1 MKKYLLFI
9 ACLFI
14 LESKAQIP
22 NNIPTNGLLLW
33 LGFSGNTIDSS
44 GNGNHATNYGAS
56 LTTDRNNKSNSAYSF
71 NGSNNYLQVAAPS
84 FSFADTSKF
93 TFSIWVNKRS
103 TSGGVAMIHATT
115 AANNFIYM
123 IGGASNTSY
132 GTNKQQSAWIWA
144 NCAHSLNQ
152 WAHYVGVY
160 NSGSMSLYKNGVLE
174 STASYNHTGATRAT
188 LPLFIG
194 SGINAN
200 YFEGDVDDI
209 GIWNRALSASEI
221 AVLYQDCDNLIT
233 QQPLSQ
239 TRTVGSNA
247 QFYASAGNNATY
259 QWQVNNGNG
268 FVNVVNNTQYS
279 GATNQG
285 LLVRRVTFAN
295 DSTKFRCII
304 NLASCKDTTE
314 EVDLY
319 VICGKLFLDHP
330 KNATASQGAS
340 ASFSV
345 STNFNTLSQFQ
356 WQVNLGN
363 GYQNLSN
370 QPNIMGADSTVLSLS
385 DLSSTWNGAKI
396 RCIVNYASCTD
407 TSTEAELTVLN
418 CPVLIST
425 QPLSLSIYVTQ
436 SANFKSPI
444 ADTATKLQWQI
455 NQGSGFTNL
464 LDNTTFKGSVTD
476 SLQIIQASK
485 SLHHS
490 EFRLIARKQTCADT
504 SQIATLS
511 VISCPSL
518 IDSTSGKT
526 QKYVADNTTLHTHSN
541 DQNLTYQWQ
550 VKQMNTFS
558 NISNSGKY
566 SGTNTASL
574 TINNLTLAEN
584 NREFR
589 CIVSKTGTPCVDT
602 STGFILKISSC
613 PKLIS
618 NNLINFSGYVN
629 DPLSRE
635 SILNISEASSQWQI
649 NSGSGFVNMQNQG
662 FVTGTNTTN
671 LEISALSLDYNNTLI
686 RNIAKFESCSDT
698 SNSALILVRECS
710 PWIIKQPIDT
720 AVLISENTFFEIE
733 DTESGLDYV
742 WQLKIG
748 SVFENLEDNSK
759 YNGTNTAKLSILNIT
774 ETDFG
779 NEYRCIVSKGSCV
792 DTSSSAKLSKKET
805 INIKK
810 IQLSEHYRIFP
821 NPANISLQVVMLSN
835 NSKAVEY
842 SIVDQIGRKMIQ
854 GKQPFNSDNFTIDIK
869 DLNSGIYY
877 LEIDNQTLIF
887 IKE

>member
-9 ACLFI
+9 ACLLI
-14 LESKAQIP
+14 LQSKAQVP
-22 NNIPTNGLLLW
+22 NNVPTNGLLLW

-71 NGSNNYLQVAAPS
+71 NGTNNYLQVAAPS

-93 TFSIWVNKRS
+93 TFSIWLYKKAS
-103 TSGGVAMIHATT
+103 TGVAMIHATT

-144 NCAHSLNQ
+144 TCAHTLNQ
-152 WAHYVGVY
+152 WVNYTCVY

-200 YFEGDVDDI
+200 YFDGDVDDI

-221 AVLYQDCDNLIT
+221 AALYQDCDNLIT

-295 DSTKFRCII
+295 DSTKFRCIV
-304 NLASCKDTTE
+304 NLASCTDTTE

-319 VICGKLFLDHP
+319 VICGKLFLDQP

-345 STNFNTLSQFQ
+345 STNINTLSQFQ

-363 GYQNLSN
+363 GYQNLSS
-370 QPNIMGADSTVLSLS
+370 QPNVMGADSTVLSLS
-385 DLSSTWNGAKI
+385 DLSSIWNGAKI

-418 CPVLIST
+418 CPVLIPT
-425 QPLSLSIYVTQ
+425 QPQSLSIYVTQ
-436 SANFKSPI
+436 NASFYSPI

-464 LDNTTFKGSVTD
+464 LDNITFNGSITD

-485 SLHHS
+485 SLHLS

-518 IDSTSGKT
+518 IDSISGKT

-602 STGFILKISSC
+602 SNSLILKVNSC
-613 PKLIS
+613 PNLIS
-618 NNLINFSGYVN
+618 NSLSNFSGFIN
-629 DPLSRE
+629 DTLNLE
-635 SILNISEASSQWQI
+635 CIVSIPNTEVQWQSNEGGVFTNLSDQNQI
-649 NSGSGFVNMQNQG
+649 SGSNSSK
-662 FVTGTNTTN
+662 
-671 LEISALSLDYNNTLI
+671 LEINGLSIAFNNI
-686 RNIAKFESCSDT
+686 QMRAIAGYESCLDT
-698 SNSALILVRECS
+698 SNTAIIWVRECS
-710 PWIIKQPIDT
+710 PWISKQPIDT
-720 AVLISENTFFEIE
+720 DALLTENAFFEIE

-748 SVFENLEDNSK
+748 SVFENLENNSK
-759 YNGTNTAKLSILNIT
+759 YNGTNTTKLSILNIT